1 MNIKFYES
9 SSQRSP
15 VTDFIDKQSKNDQ
28 AAIIAILTDI
38 QDNGFNAKGCKF
50 RQLKGKLW
58 EIKIKLPSGEYR
70 FLYMT
75 IEGETIFIVHAFKK
89 KSQKTPQKEITT
101 ALKRLREIL

>member
-58 EIKIKLPSGEYR
+58 EIKIKLPSGKKEK
-70 FLYMT
+70 
-75 IEGETIFIVHAFKK
+75 EVVHVHVSIDAGKGNV
-89 KSQKTPQKEITT
+89 SSYEAYVNPTSGSILKTKCV
-101 ALKRLREIL
+101 